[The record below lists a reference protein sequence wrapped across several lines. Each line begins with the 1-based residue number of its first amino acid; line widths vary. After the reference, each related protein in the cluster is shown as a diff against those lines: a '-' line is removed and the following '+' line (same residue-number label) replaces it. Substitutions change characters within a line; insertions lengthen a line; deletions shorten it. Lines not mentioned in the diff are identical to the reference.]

1 MTMDRDIEAFY
12 NRGEEA
18 SRLDEGYFPLERER
32 TREIVLRHLPPPP
45 AIVLDVGGGAGAYA
59 LWLADLGY
67 EVHLVDPV
75 ALHVEQAKA
84 ASSAQASPLAAAAI
98 GDARQLEQSDA
109 AFDAVLLLGPL
120 YHLVARDDR
129 LRALGEALRVLR
141 PGGVLFAAAI
151 SRYASLVDGLRES
164 LFEDPAFAA
173 IVERDLRTGV
183 HVNDTPNP
191 RYFTTSFFHEPDEL
205 RYEVVEAGF
214 EGPDVLALEGPGVL
228 LPDFHARWDDPI
240 DRETLLRFLRVV
252 EREPA
257 LLGLSPHLLAVARR
271 PA

>member
-1 MTMDRDIEAFY
+1 MTMDSDIEAFY

-32 TREIVLRHLPPPP
+32 TREIVLRHLAP
-45 AIVLDVGGGAGAYA
+45 APAAVLDVGGGAGAYA
-59 LWLADLGY
+59 LWLAALGY

-75 ALHVEQAKA
+75 ALHVEQARK
-84 ASSAQASPLAAAAI
+84 ASSTQAKPLASAAV
-98 GDARQLEQSDA
+98 GDARRLDRPDA

-129 LRALGEALRVLR
+129 LRALGEAFRVLC
-141 PGGVLFAAAI
+141 PGGVLFAAGI
-151 SRYASLVDGLRES
+151 SRYASLAHGLRAS
-164 LFEDPAFAA
+164 LFEDPAFAV

-183 HVNDTPNP
+183 HLNDTPNP
-191 RYFTTSFFHEPDEL
+191 RYFTTSFFHTPDEL
-205 RYEVVEAGF
+205 RAEVAEAGF
-214 EGPDVLALEGPGVL
+214 EGADVLALEGPGVV
-228 LPDFHARWDDPI
+228 LPDFRARWDDPVH
-240 DRETLLRFLRVV
+240 RETLLRFLRLV

-257 LLGLSPHLLAVARR
+257 LLGLSPHLLAVGRR

>member
-1 MTMDRDIEAFY
+1 MSLDSDIEAFY

-32 TREIVLRHLPPPP
+32 TREIVVRHLPAPP
-45 AIVLDVGGGAGAYA
+45 AAVLDVGGGAGAYA
-59 LWLADLGY
+59 LWLAGLGY
-67 EVHLVDPV
+67 EAHLVDPV
-75 ALHVEQAKA
+75 ALHVEQAQA
-84 ASSAQASPLAAAAI
+84 ASSAQARPLASATA
-98 GDARQLEQSDA
+98 GDARRLDRPDA

-129 LRALGEALRVLR
+129 LRALRESFRVLR

-151 SRYASLVDGLRES
+151 SRYASLVDGLRAS
-164 LFEDPAFAA
+164 LFEDLAFAV

-205 RYEVVEAGF
+205 RFEVAEADF
-214 EGPDVLALEGPGVL
+214 EAVDVLALEGPGVL
-228 LPDFHARWDDPI
+228 LPDFRARWDD
-240 DRETLLRFLRVV
+240 RVHRGTLLRFLRVV
-252 EREPA
+252 EREPT